1 MLYSATVP
9 PSSPEVVELQKRLTD
24 MRIQEW
30 LTEDIFHGKWWFLLG
45 LFVVSVYLWWRVADK
60 RRLEEICL
68 YGAIVTII
76 TLGLDEY
83 GDELTL
89 WDYPVDILPIF
100 PPLTAINL
108 ATLPVIYMYVYQ
120 RFATWKSF
128 IIASTVMAGIF
139 AFVLEPALV
148 WGKLYEPLH
157 WQYYYSFPIYIAMG
171 IAARVAILWIRA
183 VSQAARRKGD

>member
-1 MLYSATVP
+1 MLYSANVS
-9 PSSPEVVELQKRLTD
+9 PSSPEIVELQKRLTD
-24 MRIQEW
+24 LRIEEW
-30 LTEDIFHGKWWFLLG
+30 LTEDIFHLKWWFLLG
-45 LFVVSVYLWWRVADK
+45 LFAVSVYIWWRLVDK
-60 RRLEEICL
+60 TRLEEICL

-120 RFATWKSF
+120 RYGTWKSF
-128 IIASTVMAGIF
+128 VSASSVMAGLF
-139 AFVLEPALV
+139 AFILEPVLV

-157 WQYYYSFPIYIAMG
+157 WQYYYGFPIYVAMG
-171 IAARVAILWIRA
+171 IAARVASLTIRA
-183 VSQAARRKGD
+183 ISHTARTGSK